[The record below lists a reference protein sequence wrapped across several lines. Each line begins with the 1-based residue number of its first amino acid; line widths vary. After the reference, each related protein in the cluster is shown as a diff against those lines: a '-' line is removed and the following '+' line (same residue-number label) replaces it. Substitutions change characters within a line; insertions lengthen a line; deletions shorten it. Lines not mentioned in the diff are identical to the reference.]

1 MSQLTPPGEN
11 VSCVVVENVRA
22 AAVAPLTCQVLYQD
36 DRVHDA
42 AAVSL
47 PCEEWGERVG
57 AVVVLKCVTRAGS
70 V

>member
-1 MSQLTPPGEN
+1 MCVAASVASLTP
-11 VSCVVVENVRA
+11 
-22 AAVAPLTCQVLYQD
+22 QVLYQD

-57 AVVVLKCVTRAGS
+57 AVVVLKCVTRTKS